1 MRVSVRVCLFSCL
14 AAAVRSASG
23 DFRLPFADASR
34 PFERYALPSVDCATS
49 YSFPVARELH
59 LRSRPLCRCAF
70 WPGFHCSPDSPS
82 WACLRLLRLFL
93 PECYLLQR
101 PDVCVQIR
109 CPPCFHLF
117 PLPLVLPGLDAQ
129 ISPAPCFPV
138 PVLLLLLP
146 LQVPPR
152 PFLAQRLRVC

>member
-1 MRVSVRVCLFSCL
+1 MRVSVRVCLFSCF
-14 AAAVRSASG
+14 AAVVGPLGQG

-70 WPGFHCSPDSPS
+70 WPGFHPCFHCSPDSPS
-82 WACLRLLRLFL
+82 LACLRLLRLFL
-93 PECYLLQR
+93 LECYLLQR
-101 PDVCVQIR
+101 PDDCVQIR

-117 PLPLVLPGLDAQ
+117 
-129 ISPAPCFPV
+129 
-138 PVLLLLLP
+138 
-146 LQVPPR
+146 
-152 PFLAQRLRVC
+152 